1 MGLGPRSNAHVLV
14 SSSRASRLH
23 ASIGPRMVQRLEPN
37 DGVRCT
43 DHQGQHH
50 RRDED
55 EDDVE
60 QRLSDAH
67 AELRSLQLL
76 AIVDDLRF
84 GQVNQHITDRG
95 RTVLHGCILRLAAT
109 NSENELTRRNRQGQ
123 AVHVDM
129 DHLLRRYALQAD
141 DLTATTYLDHHIGW
155 NLVRHGTGVVVEGGL
170 TRTVLLGNSLPVH
183 RRNEKDEL
191 RPHAR
196 RLVGFTERE
205 NVRQT
210 SSNDRPFRD
219 HLLIVVVVGIVVE
232 GQGRLSTATA

>member
-1 MGLGPRSNAHVLV
+1 
-14 SSSRASRLH
+14 
-23 ASIGPRMVQRLEPN
+23 MVQRLEPN
-37 DGVRCT
+37 DGVRCA

-84 GQVNQHITDRG
+84 GQVNQHVTDRR
-95 RTVLHGCILRLAAT
+95 RTVLDGCILRLAAT
-109 NSENELTRRNRQGQ
+109 DSENELTRRNRERQ

-141 DLTATTYLDHHIGW
+141 DLTAAAYLDHDIRG
-155 NLVRHGTGVVVEGGL
+155 NLLRHGTGVVVEGGL
-170 TRTVLLGNSLPVH
+170 TRPVLLGHSSPVH
-183 RRNEKDEL
+183 GRDEKDEL

-196 RLVGFTERE
+196 RLVSFTERE

-210 SSNDRPFRD
+210 PPNDRPFRD
-219 HLLIVVVVGIVVE
+219 HLPVVIVVGIVVE
-232 GQGRLSTATA
+232 